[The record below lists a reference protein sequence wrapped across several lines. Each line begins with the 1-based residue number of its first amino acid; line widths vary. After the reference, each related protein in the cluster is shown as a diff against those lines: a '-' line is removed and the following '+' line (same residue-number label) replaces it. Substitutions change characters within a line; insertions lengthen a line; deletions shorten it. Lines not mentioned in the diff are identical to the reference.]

1 MPNDFIRIALTRLR
15 LGSHHLNI
23 ERGRW
28 HNIEYIDRKC
38 CMCNDIE
45 DEFHF
50 VLICPRFHEIRKKY
64 LPYDLY
70 NNPSMFKFIKFLNS
84 NDQLKIRKLGIFL
97 HYAFKIY
104 EAAELF

>member
-1 MPNDFIRIALTRLR
+1 
-15 LGSHHLNI
+15 
-23 ERGRW
+23 
-28 HNIEYIDRKC
+28 
-38 CMCNDIE
+38 MCNDIE

-50 VLICPRFHEIRKKY
+50 VLICPRFDEIRKKY

-97 HYAFKIY
+97 HNAFKIY
-104 EAAELF
+104 EAAELFWAY